1 MMVLYM
7 INELKTQGIGLFDIF
22 YCQCGKGEVCTSIS
36 NQPQQKNLPAL

>member
-1 MMVLYM
+1 MIVLYM

-22 YCQCGKGEVCTSIS
+22 YCPCGKDEVCTSIN